1 MPICELLIRYNA
13 NFMKQ
18 ELVYKELSYEIT
30 GLLFE
35 VHNEL
40 GRYCN
45 EKQCGDLFEKKL
57 KDRGIRYEREKIIP
71 KSFKDEKFNRN
82 RIDFIIENK
91 IIIEFKCKRVI
102 GREEYYQTRRYLKT
116 FNKKLALIVNFNEK
130 YLKPK
135 RVLNPEFAIS

>member
-1 MPICELLIRYNA
+1 
-13 NFMKQ
+13 MKQ

-57 KDRGIRYEREKIIP
+57 KEKGYRYGREKIIP
-71 KSFKDEKFNRN
+71 KSFAGEKFSRN
-82 RIDFIIENK
+82 RVDFIIEGK
-91 IIIEFKCKRVI
+91 IIVEFKCKRVI
-102 GREEYYQTRRYLKT
+102 ERQDYYQVKRYLKA
-116 FNKKLALIVNFNEK
+116 FDKKLGLIVNFNEK
-130 YLKPK
+130 FLKPK
-135 RVLNPEFAIS
+135 RVLNPEIKE